1 VVVKLSGLFALDSF
15 AGGFVVQSFATYWFY
30 LRFGVHPATLG
41 VIFFRANVFAATSAL
56 LASRLATRWGLV
68 NTMVL
73 THPPSNILLILVQLI
88 PTSGSAAA
96 GITGVARTM
105 RRHQPFVRGV
115 HVCAEFL
122 DQRALLPRWHAENS
136 VRSLALQ
143 GIRRYSSRRGTAG
156 GLIRTNWGPQFVKRG
171 LVFPTG
177 IRKDHPV
184 VGRFEQAKS

>member
-15 AGGFVVQSFATYWFY
+15 AGDFVLQSFAAYWFY

-41 VIFFRANVFAATSAL
+41 VIFFCANVFAATSAL

-73 THPPSNILLILVQLI
+73 THLPSNILLILVQLI

-115 HVCAEFL
+115 HVRAAIMDKC
-122 DQRALLPRWHAENS
+122 ALLPRWPLENPL
-136 VRSLALQ
+136 RSFALQ
-143 GIRRYSSRRGTAG
+143 GVCQHSSGRGTTG
-156 GLIRTNWGPQFVKRG
+156 GLICAPIDAAQFA
-171 LVFPTG
+171 LWSATAAE
-177 IRKDHPV
+177 
-184 VGRFEQAKS
+184 RFRVISSTAA